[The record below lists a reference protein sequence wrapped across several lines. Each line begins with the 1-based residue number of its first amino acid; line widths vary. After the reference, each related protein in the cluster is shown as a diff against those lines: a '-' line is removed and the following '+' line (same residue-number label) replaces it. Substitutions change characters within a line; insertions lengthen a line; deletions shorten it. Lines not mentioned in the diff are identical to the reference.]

1 MKTFTLTFL
10 IFTMALSL
18 SAQSPNDKPKLPKT
32 WDKDL
37 QVKFSF
43 TGSMDGSNTHLTFT
57 YDSMTYT
64 RNSGMT
70 APKTDHYKMK
80 EADRVDILKKLRE
93 LKFET
98 VKSDISPAPV
108 NDGWSTLL
116 CVGSHCVQG
125 GTSTSMTD
133 KDKETFSLAT
143 DYLQSFA
150 LSKSKKK

>member
-1 MKTFTLTFL
+1 MKTFTLTL
-10 IFTMALSL
+10 LNFTMALSL
-18 SAQSPNDKPKLPKT
+18 AAQSTNEKAKLPQT
-32 WDKDL
+32 WDKDF
-37 QVKFSF
+37 QITFSF

-70 APKTDHYKMK
+70 APKTDHYKMN
-80 EADRVDILKKLRE
+80 ESDRVAILKKLHE

-98 VKSDISPAPV
+98 VTSDIGPAPV
-108 NDGWSTLL
+108 NDGWSELL
-116 CVGSHCVQG
+116 CVGNHCVQG
-125 GTSTSMTD
+125 GTSAGMTD